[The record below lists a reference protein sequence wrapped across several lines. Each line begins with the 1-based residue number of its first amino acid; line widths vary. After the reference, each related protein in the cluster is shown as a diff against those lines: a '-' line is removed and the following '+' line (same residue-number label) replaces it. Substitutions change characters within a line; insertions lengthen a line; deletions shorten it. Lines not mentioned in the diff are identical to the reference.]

1 MLSSST
7 PQKWVVAMDGA
18 AVPLSA
24 SNETVGEAVGRRV
37 GDFVLDTVGESVAKK
52 GSSVAEGSFEHGV
65 FGKHARPVGHSELNP
80 LSKDNFARVSTPK
93 EERT

>member
-7 PQKWVVAMDGA
+7 PQKRVIAIDGT
-18 AVPLSA
+18 AVSFSS
-24 SNETVGEAVGRRV
+24 SNETVGKAVGRRV

-52 GSSVAEGSFEHGV
+52 GSSDAEGSFEHGV

-80 LSKDNFARVSTPK
+80 LSQANFARVSTPK
-93 EERT
+93 VERT